1 MMVYGLGNDLI
12 EIKRVEKACDNEAFL
27 LRYFTEE
34 ERLCTK
40 KNSRMLAGNFAV
52 KEAVSK
58 TLGTGFSGF
67 MPKDVEVLRDKKGK
81 PYVKLYGGAKK
92 IMEEL
97 GITRIE
103 VSISNTKELAMATAI
118 ALKE

>member
-1 MMVYGLGNDLI
+1 MVYGLGNDLI
-12 EIKRVEKACDNEAFL
+12 EIKRVKKACEKEAFL

-34 ERLCTK
+34 EILYTK

-58 TLGTGFSGF
+58 SFGTGFLGF
-67 MPKDVEVLRDKKGK
+67 MPKDVEVLRDERGK
-81 PYVKLYGGAKK
+81 PFVNLYGKAKNM
-92 IMEEL
+92 MEEQ

-103 VSISNTKELAMATAI
+103 VTISNTQEYAMATAI